1 MVLISKTT
9 KKLYNKKIVSM
20 MIIIMS
26 FVGSLIITITLKELF
41 LFTPILAFA
50 DHGQE
55 ISLRL
60 NSAEFAPL
68 STNKSA
74 HQVRVLVNYTVSD
87 SSLSNNTINSVMKV
101 YSLNGTLLKTSSSP
115 DGFTIINNTGI
126 QRHASTLTNSTI
138 QNVIAVVQFTD
149 ASKTIPLSNPVQV
162 KLNLTQPTTTTTTQE
177 EQENKQEIAALPS

>member
-1 MVLISKTT
+1 M
-9 KKLYNKKIVSM
+9 
-20 MIIIMS
+20 IIMS
-26 FVGSLIITITLKELF
+26 FVGSVIITIALKELF
-41 LFTPILAFA
+41 LFTPIIAFA

-60 NSAEFAPL
+60 NSGEFTPL

-87 SSLSNNTINSVMKV
+87 SSLNNNTINSVMKV

-126 QRHASTLTNSTI
+126 QRHATTLTNSTI

-162 KLNLTQPTTTTTTQE
+162 KLNLTQPTTTTITQE